1 MTKLE
6 KTDES
11 SDNVME
17 ALIVRIVRILMTG
30 VECASLS
37 TPLYMN
43 PKPAV
48 ARGLISGFN
57 KTCAERFHLICLGEN
72 VDTDDEFLCENCC

>member
-11 SDNVME
+11 SDNVMK
-17 ALIVRIVRILMTG
+17 ALIVRTVRILMTG

-43 PKPAV
+43 PKPVV
-48 ARGLISGFN
+48 AR
-57 KTCAERFHLICLGEN
+57 
-72 VDTDDEFLCENCC
+72 